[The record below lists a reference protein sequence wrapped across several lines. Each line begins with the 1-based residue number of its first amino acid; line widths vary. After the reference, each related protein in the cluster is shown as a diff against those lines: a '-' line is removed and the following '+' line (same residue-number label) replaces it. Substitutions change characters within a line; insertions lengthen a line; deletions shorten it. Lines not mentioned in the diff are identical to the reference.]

1 MLGKNPGISVPS
13 EVDCKELHMVIVD
26 FEVVELE
33 FKEPNPSF
41 SKRAVQR
48 KHIEKEKSS
57 YLEAWLL

>member
-1 MLGKNPGISVPS
+1 
-13 EVDCKELHMVIVD
+13 MVIVD

-48 KHIEKEKSS
+48 KHIKKEKSS
-57 YLEAWLL
+57 HLEAWLL